1 MPTQRISTKT
11 LYDAIATS
19 IGARNQQ
26 ILKLQLSVA
35 DGRAVRG
42 PSDDPVRAQQ
52 AMWYREQKR
61 ESEQYERTL
70 QSVTISLSAT
80 ENTLSTIS
88 EVVSEVRDL
97 QVRGSN
103 DALEG
108 DARSAYAA
116 QVDQGLELLLSL
128 ANDRFAGTYTF
139 GGRNTMA
146 APYVAERDRSGRIVK
161 VRTNSR
167 GIEGSLVRQVG
178 PDVLLTVNVAGADLF
193 GKDGAAFQSLIDLRT
208 ALDAGDGD
216 KIRAMAL
223 PMDSALDRVAK
234 ASSVQGALSGRVASL
249 LERAGREMI
258 SYEDGRSRAEDLD
271 VARAMVDLQQEQ
283 VALQAAL
290 RSGAQILN
298 LSLLDYIL

>member
-11 LYDAIATS
+11 LYDAIASS
-19 IGARNQQ
+19 IGARSQR

-35 DGRAVRG
+35 DGRAVRA

-80 ENTLSTIS
+80 ENTLSNISDVIS
-88 EVVSEVRDL
+88 EARDL

-103 DALEG
+103 DAMEN
-108 DARSAYAA
+108 DARIAYAA
-116 QVDQGLELLLSL
+116 QVDQELELLLSL

-139 GGRNTMA
+139 GGRNNMT
-146 APYVAERDRSGRIVK
+146 APYTAERDASGRIVG
-161 VRTNSR
+161 VSTNPR
-167 GIEGSLVRQVG
+167 GIEGKLIRRVG

-193 GKDGAAFQSLIDLRT
+193 GKDGAAFQSLIALRT
-208 ALDAGDGD
+208 ALEMGDGD
-216 KIRAMAL
+216 RIRAMAA
-223 PMDSALDRVAK
+223 PMGSALDRVAK
-234 ASSVQGALSGRVASL
+234 ASSVQGALSGRVDAL
-249 LERAGREMI
+249 LGRAGRELI
-258 SYEDGRSRAEDLD
+258 SYEAGRSQAEDLD
-271 VARAMVDLQQEQ
+271 VAQAVVDLQQEQ

-290 RSGAQILN
+290 KSGAQILN
-298 LSLLDYIL
+298 LSLLDYIV